1 MKKIYRGIIVAV
13 SLMIHTIISNTLLA
27 QQDTIRVVHYS
38 LLKYP
43 GTTPERA
50 DSIRIILDYLK
61 PDILCVTELLT
72 SSAADMI
79 LNSSLNHSG
88 KTNYARTIYYDGFDT
103 ETLLFYNTDKL
114 GLIRTDS
121 ISTAGSTSVGSSRFI
136 GYSRL
141 FFKDPNLSIH
151 QDTQYLD
158 VCYMHLTAS
167 NSSSDSLSRYAQT
180 KMLKNWLNTRPQ
192 IKFLLTT
199 GDFNMY
205 TDQEV
210 GYQTMLDSG
219 SLKLK
224 DPINRP
230 GSWHN
235 NASFADV
242 HTQSTRVRAFNGGA
256 TGGLDDRFDFIL
268 TSDSILQSNRLK
280 YIPNTYR
287 TIANNGQLF
296 NDSLTHPPISTLVPW
311 PVLSALYNAS
321 DHLPVYLELLAPH
334 KQVVS
339 VTENAWE
346 NLSLTVSPNPTQ
358 GILNLVNQTG
368 TPETFHVSITDLNG
382 KILLTQE
389 FTQSCQWDLSS
400 LPAGIYLLKA
410 SDGNRQANQKIILS
424 K

>member
-1 MKKIYRGIIVAV
+1 MKKIYGGIIVAV

-103 ETLLFYNTDKL
+103 ETLLFYNTEKL

-121 ISTAGSTSVGSSRFI
+121 ISTAGSTSVGSSRYI

-151 QDTQYLD
+151 RDTQYLD
-158 VCYMHLTAS
+158 VTHMHLTAS

-180 KMLKNWLNTRPQ
+180 KMLKNWLNIRPQ

-210 GYQTMLDSG
+210 GYQTLLDSG

-230 GSWHN
+230 GRWHG

-287 TIANNGQLF
+287 VIANNGQLF
-296 NDSLTHPPISTLVPW
+296 NDSLTHPPNSTLVPW

-321 DHLPVYLELLAPH
+321 DHLPIYLELLAPH

-368 TPETFHVSITDLNG
+368 TQETFQVTIADLNG

-389 FTQSCQWDLSS
+389 FTQNCQWDLSS

>member
-158 VCYMHLTAS
+158 VTHMHLTAS

-180 KMLKNWLNTRPQ
+180 KMLKNWLNIRPQ

-205 TDQEV
+205 TNQEV

-242 HTQSTRVRAFNGGA
+242 HTQSTRIRAFNGGA

-389 FTQSCQWDLSS
+389 FTQNCQWDLSS